1 MLKEK
6 ETNTKRHFYIEEV
19 ILILLLVLSLL
30 GTRTTDYS
38 PVDGYGYWIIMV
50 FVFAL
55 LAITIAWLQSKHRIT
70 DFKKILYEQS
80 LHWLTSLLVVEEV
93 NSFTNNIYVPKP
105 IGINLQFP

>member
-19 ILILLLVLSLL
+19 ILILLLVLSLF
-30 GTRTTDYS
+30 GTRITDYS

-70 DFKKILYEQS
+70 DFKKIEKK
-80 LHWLTSLLVVEEV
+80 TSKIAVWRLRFQLIEAPL
-93 NSFTNNIYVPKP
+93 SK
-105 IGINLQFP
+105 

>member
-55 LAITIAWLQSKHRIT
+55 LAIAGAAIMQLI
-70 DFKKILYEQS
+70 IL
-80 LHWLTSLLVVEEV
+80 LAHNL
-93 NSFTNNIYVPKP
+93 FAKPKFHASS
-105 IGINLQFP
+105 NL

>member
-1 MLKEK
+1 MLKEN
-6 ETNTKRHFYIEEV
+6 NTKRHFYIEEV
-19 ILILLLVLSLL
+19 ILILLLTLSLV
-30 GTRTTDYS
+30 GVRITDYS

-80 LHWLTSLLVVEEV
+80 WHWLTSYLSWKVCFRYKKR
-93 NSFTNNIYVPKP
+93 NT
-105 IGINLQFP
+105 

>member
-38 PVDGYGYWIIMV
+38 PVDGYG
-50 FVFAL
+50 
-55 LAITIAWLQSKHRIT
+55 
-70 DFKKILYEQS
+70 
-80 LHWLTSLLVVEEV
+80 
-93 NSFTNNIYVPKP
+93 
-105 IGINLQFP
+105 